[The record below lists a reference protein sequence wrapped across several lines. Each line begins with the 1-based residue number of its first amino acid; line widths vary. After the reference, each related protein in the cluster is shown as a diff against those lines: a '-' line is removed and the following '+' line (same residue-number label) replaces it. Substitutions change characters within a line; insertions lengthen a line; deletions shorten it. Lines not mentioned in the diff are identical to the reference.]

1 MTAEFVVFSSEGT
14 AIDWIDPYLEHRAGE
29 SPGTYLVDNGFDEY
43 TVVIPHGGHFEIRGV
58 ERA

>member
-14 AIDWIDPYLEHRAGE
+14 DIDWIDPYLEHRAGE

-43 TVVIPHGGHFEIRGV
+43 TVVVPHGGHFEIREMEKV
-58 ERA
+58 